1 MAEVLNYLNAQP
13 LLTLFLLIG
22 TGLLLGSIRIGGIE
36 LGGSGVLFT
45 ALLAGHLGLTVPAA
59 TGSIGLVLF
68 VYCVGVGAG
77 GRFFA
82 ALRRQGKELALLT
95 LAVVGSGALLTILAG
110 RLFDLAP
117 GMAVGIFAG
126 ALTSTPALAA
136 AMEGHSVGGEQV
148 VVGYGVAY
156 PLGVIGVVLFIQ
168 LLPRLLG
175 RDLEAEPESA
185 EAEAP
190 RIERRLV
197 EVTNPNLIGKP
208 IAESAV
214 QQLGG
219 CQLPRISHGGR
230 LEPVGSED
238 VFEEGME
245 VLLVGQPQAVE
256 IATEMIGRKLDK
268 PVVVNADDER
278 ARFVVTNRDMTGKTQ
293 RQLDLLKNHGVVI
306 TRISRM
312 EFEFVPDPTTRLEP
326 NDILTVVGTRESL
339 QAFEKTVGHRAQAFS
354 QTSLVSIAIG
364 LSLGIVVGGLTFPLP
379 GGAEFSLGLAGG
391 PLLVALLL
399 GHFGRM
405 GGIVGHIPRPTRVLL
420 QEMGLAFFLA
430 HAGIRGG
437 AGLVEAVASQGL
449 ALLGIGAVITLVP
462 LLLGFLIAHFLLR
475 LSLFQTLG
483 GICGGM
489 TSTPALGALTAKTS
503 RQAPIV
509 SYATVYPV
517 AVVLMALLA
526 KLLYAVLG

>member
-1 MAEVLNYLNAQP
+1 MQDLLTYLSAQP

-22 TGLLLGSIRIGGIE
+22 MGLLLGEVRVAGIQ
-36 LGGSGVLFT
+36 LGSSGVLFA
-45 ALLAGHLGLTVPAA
+45 ALLAGHFGLSVPEA
-59 TGSIGLVLF
+59 TGNIGLVLF

-82 ALRRQGKELALLT
+82 ALRRQGKDLALLT
-95 LAVVGSGALLTILAG
+95 LVVVGSGALLTMLFA
-110 RLFDLAP
+110 RLLDLSP
-117 GMAVGIFAG
+117 GMATGIFAG

-136 AMEGHSVGGEQV
+136 AMEGTAPGGESV

-156 PLGVIGVVLFIQ
+156 PFGVIAVVLFIQ
-168 LLPRLLG
+168 LIPRLMG
-175 RDLEAEPESA
+175 RDLEKEPESEEMA
-185 EAEAP
+185 AP
-190 RIERRLV
+190 AVERRLV
-197 EVTNPNLIGKP
+197 EVTNPNLIGRR
-208 IAESAV
+208 IAESTV
-214 QQLGG
+214 QQIGG
-219 CQLPRISHGGR
+219 CQLSRISRGLR
-230 LEPVGSED
+230 LDPVGPDDTFSE
-238 VFEEGME
+238 GLE
-245 VLLVGQPQAVE
+245 VLLVGQPGQVE
-256 IATEMIGRKLDK
+256 IATEMIGRPLDR
-268 PVVVNADDER
+268 PVVLNADDER
-278 ARFVVTNRDMTGKTQ
+278 ARFVVTNRNMTG
-293 RQLDLLKNHGVVI
+293 RSLRDLDLLKQHGVVI

-312 EFEFVPDPTTRLEP
+312 EFEFVPDQTTRLEP

-339 QAFEKTVGHRAQAFS
+339 QGFGKTVGHRAQAFS

-364 LSLGIVVGGLTFPLP
+364 LSLGVVVGGMTFPLP
-379 GGAEFSLGLAGG
+379 GGTTFSLGLAGG

-405 GGIVGHIPRPTRVLL
+405 GGIVGHIPRPTRILL

-449 ALLGIGAVITLVP
+449 VILGIGAVITMVP
-462 LLLGFLIAHFLLR
+462 LILGFCIAHFLLR
-475 LSLFQTLG
+475 FSLFQTLG

-526 KLLYAVLG
+526 KLLHAVLA

>member
-1 MAEVLNYLNAQP
+1 MPNLLTYLSSEP

-22 TGLLLGSIRIGGIE
+22 TGLLLGEIRVGGIQ
-36 LGGSGVLFT
+36 LGSSGVLFM
-45 ALLAGHLGLTVPAA
+45 ALLAGHFGLTVPAA

-82 ALRRQGKELALLT
+82 ALRRQGKELAFLT
-95 LAVVGSGALLTILAG
+95 LVVVGSGAGLTVLFG
-110 RLFDLAP
+110 RFFDLEP

-136 AMEGHSVGGEQV
+136 AMEGHSVGGQQV
-148 VVGYGVAY
+148 VVGYGVVY

-168 LLPRLLG
+168 LVPRLLG
-175 RDLEAEPESA
+175 RDLATEPESA
-185 EAEAP
+185 ESAEP
-190 RIERRLV
+190 RVERRLV
-197 EVTNPNLIGKP
+197 EVTNPNLIGKR

-219 CQLPRISHGGR
+219 CQLPRISRGGR
-230 LEPVGSED
+230 LEPVGRED
-238 VFEEGME
+238 LFTEGME
-245 VLLVGQPQAVE
+245 VLLVGQPQPVD

-278 ARFVVTNRDMTGKTQ
+278 ARFVVTNRDMTGKTLQ
-293 RQLDLLKNHGVVI
+293 EMDLLKNQGVVI

-326 NDILTVVGTRESL
+326 NDILTVVGTKESL
-339 QAFEKTVGHRAQAFS
+339 QAFEKTVGHRAHAFS

-364 LSLGIVVGGLTFPLP
+364 LSLGIVVGGLSFPLP

-420 QEMGLAFFLA
+420 QEMGLVFFLA

-437 AGLVEAVASQGL
+437 AGLVEAVSSQGL
-449 ALLGIGAVITLVP
+449 VILCIGVIITLVP
-462 LLLGFLIAHFLLR
+462 LFLGFCLAHFYLR